1 MIEAL
6 FLLLAGGAPQ
16 AADPLAPAK
25 AGKQQCANPNLE
37 KKTCVAMSSYTL
49 APDGS
54 FESTTT
60 LVVSPQPLIT
70 MQVKSKGSVKDGAV
84 CSPIRSEDFQAATF
98 AMDGK
103 PADPA
108 MADAIRPQVVA
119 SIAPMAGKL
128 GCTREVPDGATSKAE
143 VSIDG
148 VARPEMTQR
157 VLWVGPADGY
167 KLGM

>member
-1 MIEAL
+1 MIEAFL
-6 FLLLAGGAPQ
+6 LLLAGTTPQ
-16 AADPLAPAK
+16 AADPLAPAR
-25 AGKQQCANPNLE
+25 AGKQQCANPNIE
-37 KKTCVAMSSYTL
+37 KKTCAAMSSYALNT
-49 APDGS
+49 DGS

-60 LVVSPQPLIT
+60 MVVSPQPLIT
-70 MQVKSKGSVKDGAV
+70 MQVKSKGTVKDGAT
-84 CSPIRSEDFQAATF
+84 CGLIRSEDFQAATF

-119 SIAPMAGKL
+119 SIAPMAGKT
-128 GCTREVPDGATSKAE
+128 GCTRETPDGATAKAE

-148 VARPEMTQR
+148 VARPEMAQR
-157 VLWVGPADGY
+157 VLWVSPADGY